1 MKNLLTGHD
10 SRVNTSQV
18 KMNNLEAGQNEL
30 SNLKRGRFKG
40 KKWDNIRYPN
50 TSIIGIPGERKIF
63 GEIMIEI

>member
-1 MKNLLTGHD
+1 
-10 SRVNTSQV
+10 
-18 KMNNLEAGQNEL
+18 MNNLEAGQNEL